1 MLRIVPVLI
10 LFAGLFFVHTGRC
23 ETILFKNGDEI
34 KIEDIQLFDN
44 LVAIDTENF
53 GLLFFTPTDL
63 TNIIQFPEPKKA
75 PAPQDPPKKVTIKKE
90 KSNWSGQVSVSRT
103 SRDSNTI
110 RQRNGNI
117 QEQNQMIEDTRVQIK
132 LRYKQDLNT
141 IDWSAKHRFYRID
154 DRKIDD
160 QYSLSQNYRRDTTR
174 QRLFLNARTLYQQDY
189 RRALDFEFLQSAE
202 VGIQFKKSKKLMLST
217 SLGIAYHLYQRTIF
231 SEGEAETSNVTLPK
245 AVLNQNFR
253 WEIIDDLVLIQGY
266 RHQGDLAN
274 YQFNFSAGVENR
286 LIAKLF
292 LKLEYKI
299 EEDTEVAYDDR
310 GFYNRTLL
318 ASLIYKF

>member
-10 LFAGLFFVHTGRC
+10 LFAGLFIVHTGRC

-75 PAPQDPPKKVTIKKE
+75 PPPQDPPKKVTIKKE

-253 WEIIDDLVLIQGY
+253 WEIIDDLALIQSY